1 MVAYPD
7 EMENNNPV
15 FSVSNH
21 FTALT
26 LHPSASVEEKK
37 VPVIPQTPGGFSL
50 ASHDS
55 LATLTSVSSEPDLHV
70 MAKPETSC
78 TIAFQVAVP
87 FFLAGLGTIGAG
99 LVLGRVQHWV
109 VFQEV
114 SALFILVPALLGL
127 KGNLD
132 MCLASRLSTLA
143 NLGKMDSWKEIWTMV
158 LGNLALVQI
167 QATVAAIIVSIF
179 AVAVASITEGSFNF
193 NDAILLSASSITTAT
208 SSCFTLDLVMI
219 AVIIFSQRYKLNPDN
234 VATPLAASIGD
245 VVSITLLAN
254 ISSAFFTIHDTQSWI
269 SILIIALYLALL
281 PLWIFVVFRNKY
293 TRPVLTSGWIPV
305 LSALLISGLGGLVLD
320 SAVDRFKDFVV
331 FQPIINGIGGNLV
344 SVQASRISTMLHQ
357 TSLIGIIPPHTK
369 MWASPWSALIT
380 GLPHAQTARI
390 LILLS
395 VTGQTVFIFV
405 ADYIH
410 SEKVTLSAEFVA
422 SYLVASSL
430 QIMLL
435 LYLAHLFIH
444 AMWRRKMDP
453 DNSAIP
459 FLTSI
464 GDLVGS
470 GFLAV
475 AFIFLQSINRPY
487 EG

>member
-99 LVLGRVQHWV
+99 LVLGR
-109 VFQEV
+109 
-114 SALFILVPALLGL
+114 
-127 KGNLD
+127 
-132 MCLASRLSTLA
+132 
-143 NLGKMDSWKEIWTMV
+143 
-158 LGNLALVQI
+158 VQI